1 MDGKAAGSRKQIEIV
16 CVLIVAGI
24 APLSGCAVPSTV
36 AESIPAWM
44 RPWQVTPVAAAQR
57 DSAPANLAVGP
68 TTCNEMRNS
77 YPQSHPAMTPA
88 GEGFASSAPSGLPPQ
103 LPYAPAQPMNEVP
116 AFANPGAAP
125 PQSIGPPVRLVSEQS
140 LSPAAQSGPPQPS
153 NAYVELAR
161 SQAAFSGRSVTRTV
175 LHADK
180 TNFDRQVLRSDVPVL
195 VDFYASWCGPCKRL
209 APTLEEVAAESPGA
223 RVVKVN
229 VDDSPELAERYD
241 IHSMPS
247 LLVFK
252 NGRVMARQKGV
263 VSKSRLM
270 AMLDL

>member
-1 MDGKAAGSRKQIEIV
+1 MDAA
-16 CVLIVAGI
+16 VAGN
-24 APLSGCAVPSTV
+24 ARGGR
-36 AESIPAWM
+36 E
-44 RPWQVTPVAAAQR
+44 R